1 MGDLGNIQADQ
12 HGVAIIDMEDR
23 HLSLTGINNIIG
35 RGVVI
40 HAGRDDMGKVRIS
53 VVVVVV
59 ITMVVMVVLFVE
71 MSILD
76 LCLNPVLL
84 I

>member
-35 RGVVI
+35 RGLVI

-53 VVVVVV
+53 VVVLVLM
-59 ITMVVMVVLFVE
+59 MVVMVVLFVE
-71 MSILD
+71 ISILD
-76 LCLNPVLL
+76 FCLNPVLL